1 MLVPAAGA
9 ALGKLVPAAVL
20 LTASLRFLTS
30 GIYQLTADRGWK
42 LAAGWVGVLLFA
54 VAVYAA
60 LAAELEDVPGKPALP
75 TPRRAKGKMSVEG
88 TLLDQV
94 MDVHHE
100 PGVRRQ
106 L

>member
-1 MLVPAAGA
+1 MDQDQGQGSVRPGPGRRIGRPAAGA
-9 ALGKLVPAAVL
+9 ALGSKLVPAIML
-20 LTASLRFLTS
+20 LTTS
-30 GIYQLTADRGWK
+30 
-42 LAAGWVGVLLFA
+42 
-54 VAVYAA
+54 
-60 LAAELEDVPGKPALP
+60 LP
-75 TPRRAKGKMSVEG
+75 TLRRAKGKMSIEG